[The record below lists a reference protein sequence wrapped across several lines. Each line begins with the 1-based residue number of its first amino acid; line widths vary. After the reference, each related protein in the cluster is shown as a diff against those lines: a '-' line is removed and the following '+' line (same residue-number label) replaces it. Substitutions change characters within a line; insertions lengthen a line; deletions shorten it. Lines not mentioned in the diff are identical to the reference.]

1 MGRLECCF
9 SPIISPEKSV
19 GFTPT
24 LIMISSYIFGR
35 VLMDDMTSD
44 ELTAALNHLMEIGI
58 VEMSWDD
65 EKNDFVFSL
74 TAEGLRIATDGN
86 LELD

>member
-1 MGRLECCF
+1 
-9 SPIISPEKSV
+9 
-19 GFTPT
+19 
-24 LIMISSYIFGR
+24 
-35 VLMDDMTSD
+35 MDDMTSD